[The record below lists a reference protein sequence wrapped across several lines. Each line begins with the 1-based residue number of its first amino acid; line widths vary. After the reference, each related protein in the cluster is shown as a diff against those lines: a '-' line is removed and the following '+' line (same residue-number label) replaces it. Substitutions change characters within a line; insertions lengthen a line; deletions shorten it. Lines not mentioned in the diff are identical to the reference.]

1 MAPGIPLAV
10 VHDTFTGGREAYESR
25 LILVR
30 PDRHVAWTGDKAPAD
45 QEYVMRLVTG
55 QVHPHLPRNLPHAT

>member
-1 MAPGIPLAV
+1 V

-55 QVHPHLPRNLPHAT
+55 QVH